1 MESKNWRA
9 CFVRQDVL
17 LFYVSEKEACKAVSR
32 KFSGTKGEGAALVS
46 QLDASGVKYNKKDV
60 GANPNQ
66 FEKEKSNEKLK
77 LSLEYHCY
85 PIWSYDE
92 DGSLIDNDLPEELR
106 NDEELDNL
114 LLDIQKKIDGL
125 YTDTQ
130 SEFTSN
136 GFSSDDEKKAFQS
149 KIDKA
154 LNLLMER
161 YGSEYEIE
169 SKYLENS

>member
-1 MESKNWRA
+1 MK
-9 CFVRQDVL
+9 
-17 LFYVSEKEACKAVSR
+17 
-32 KFSGTKGEGAALVS
+32 
-46 QLDASGVKYNKKDV
+46 
-60 GANPNQ
+60 
-66 FEKEKSNEKLK
+66 KLK
-77 LSLEYHCY
+77 LYLEYLCY

-92 DGSLIDNDLPEELR
+92 DGSLIDNDLPEKLR

-136 GFSSDDEKKAFQS
+136 GFFSDDEKKAFQS

-161 YGSEYEIE
+161 YASEYEIE
-169 SKYLENS
+169 SKYLENSR

>member
-1 MESKNWRA
+1 MK
-9 CFVRQDVL
+9 
-17 LFYVSEKEACKAVSR
+17 
-32 KFSGTKGEGAALVS
+32 
-46 QLDASGVKYNKKDV
+46 
-60 GANPNQ
+60 
-66 FEKEKSNEKLK
+66 KLK
-77 LSLEYHCY
+77 LSLEYQCY

-114 LLDIQKKIDGL
+114 LLDIQETFDGL
-125 YTDTQ
+125 YIDTP

-136 GFSSDDEKKAFQS
+136 DFSSDDEKKLFQS

-154 LNLLMER
+154 LNLLIDR

-169 SKYLENS
+169 SKYQKNSR